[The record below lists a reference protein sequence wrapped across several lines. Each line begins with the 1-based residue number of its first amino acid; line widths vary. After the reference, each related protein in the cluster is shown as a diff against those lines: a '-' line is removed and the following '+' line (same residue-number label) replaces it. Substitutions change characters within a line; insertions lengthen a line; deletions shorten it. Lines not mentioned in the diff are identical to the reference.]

1 MKKPFTLI
9 EILVAMSILSVFLL
23 GLMQFYSSTESVL
36 SSGVDRS
43 EMFERARVAMDM
55 MANDLTCIYYSQS
68 DSKAKAFKCS
78 TGNNGYFEAVTVRP
92 EKLNPDAKTSIV
104 AVKYEMGSSSGGA
117 NSLYYYYDSNG
128 DNFSVSG
135 ASFSNKTELVEGVTS
150 FSISKFCGDGC
161 DLPALVVIR
170 LSLLDTKSLKRLKA
184 NSSLKDTITKNPANV
199 REFRRMIVIDRGQPK
214 PKTTKS
220 GS

>member
-23 GLMQFYSSTESVL
+23 GLMQFYSTTESVL

-68 DSKAKAFKCS
+68 EGAQAFRS
-78 TGNNGYFEAVTVRP
+78 SSAGSDNGYFEAVTVRP

-104 AVKYEMGSSSGGA
+104 AVKYEVGSSSGGG
-117 NSLYYYYDSNG
+117 NSLYYSYDSKG

-135 ASFSNKTELVEGVTS
+135 ASFGNKTELVEGVTR
-150 FSISKFCGDGC
+150 FSVRTISEGNS
-161 DLPALVVIR
+161 LPALVVIR
-170 LSLLDTKSLKRLKA
+170 LELLDSKSLKRIKA
-184 NSSLKDTITKNPANV
+184 NSALKDTITKNPANV

-214 PKTTKS
+214 PTSKS